1 MSPNIATLYTF
12 QIKCW
17 SICSLKFVINLS
29 EVYILKIY
37 IISRFIISGKRI
49 NSMCEEYHTHL
60 KKCQCIKYFRDIFSE
75 CWQMRRVRKDKS
87 VDVHIIFK
95 CKNRKSKFIF
105 YCCFSGGDII
115 INIIIIKKF
124 YADFLATVLVNIF
137 KEPYVWLSMED
148 TKYMYAMV
156 LLIL

>member
-60 KKCQCIKYFRDIFSE
+60 NVSALNILETYFQNVGR
-75 CWQMRRVRKDKS
+75 
-87 VDVHIIFK
+87 
-95 CKNRKSKFIF
+95 
-105 YCCFSGGDII
+105 
-115 INIIIIKKF
+115 
-124 YADFLATVLVNIF
+124 
-137 KEPYVWLSMED
+137 
-148 TKYMYAMV
+148 
-156 LLIL
+156 